1 MSEAGSPP
9 LRWTFTLETL
19 TPAFIGG
26 ATPRQVDRV
35 SPLRPPSIRGVL
47 RHWFRMGMAAVLG
60 SRDETERKERLEEL
74 HTLEQLL
81 FGSTERASVVVILP
95 PRGGSPIKYGPQDL
109 PIPPQGSGL
118 RYLGYGVF
126 DGKGD
131 HFSAW
136 RADGNTPITLT
147 IGLRRTPPPKP
158 APEKAE
164 SDSKE
169 KPIKLDRD
177 LAPQA
182 LMASLWLWLNLGG
195 IGARTRRGWGAL
207 RVTRVEGTPAWGGPA
222 FDVIPP
228 DLMSLLKNL
237 SDGVDAS
244 MAVFRRFAQ
253 AHLQGFVVPAREAR
267 PDPRLRTLAGIDRF
281 RVLPVTFKKA
291 SDAMEAVGSLF
302 LDYRSTLRRNAMR
315 LPPHRDY
322 FEVKDALIGRNEAP
336 REIMRTAFGLPL
348 PFYFRSL
355 QGAKGTLRPD
365 KFGSDRMP
373 SPLLFRIHRVSK
385 EQFCVVMLNLAETK
399 GTTPLAGVEVELK
412 GGRTGI
418 PGPDGA
424 ILIDFMRWASQE
436 ARLRY
441 PEK

>member
-1 MSEAGSPP
+1 
-9 LRWTFTLETL
+9 
-19 TPAFIGG
+19 
-26 ATPRQVDRV
+26 
-35 SPLRPPSIRGVL
+35 
-47 RHWFRMGMAAVLG
+47 
-60 SRDETERKERLEEL
+60 
-74 HTLEQLL
+74 
-81 FGSTERASVVVILP
+81 
-95 PRGGSPIKYGPQDL
+95 
-109 PIPPQGSGL
+109 
-118 RYLGYGVF
+118 
-126 DGKGD
+126 
-131 HFSAW
+131 
-136 RADGNTPITLT
+136 
-147 IGLRRTPPPKP
+147 
-158 APEKAE
+158 
-164 SDSKE
+164 
-169 KPIKLDRD
+169 
-177 LAPQA
+177 
-182 LMASLWLWLNLGG
+182 MASLWLWLHLGG